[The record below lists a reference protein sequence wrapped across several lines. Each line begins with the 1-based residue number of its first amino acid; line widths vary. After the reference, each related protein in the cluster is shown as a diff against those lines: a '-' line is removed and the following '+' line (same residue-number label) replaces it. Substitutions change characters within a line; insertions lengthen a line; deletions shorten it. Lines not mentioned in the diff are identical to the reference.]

1 MFAQAN
7 IELALAVL
15 LYHFD
20 WELPGNGVQ
29 PSDLDM
35 AEEMGMMVQRKN
47 ALYLCPIVRVPTPHS
62 AAQ

>member
-47 ALYLCPIVRVPTPHS
+47 AYAST
-62 AAQ
+62 